1 MDLHNP
7 TLESSS
13 LTHSRN
19 NKGPK
24 PATAAKATANGAGTR
39 DNTRGRGRGGR
50 RGRNA
55 GRAKPKTAD
64 ELDAEM
70 TDYFD
75 TNAANGGVATNGAVQ
90 PVANGADDLGM
101 DEISVCSFARGL
113 KRTWLTESCSERRT
127 LWSCEWTEDGCSR
140 NRRGPECILRGAV
153 PGGFLFSTRCVI
165 ILDGT
170 TGVPLPCRVL
180 FHHWLGLCCTKVAAR
195 ATVFCWRLKNAQDRY
210 GRSLLIR
217 NNEKHAHISA

>member
-1 MDLHNP
+1 MDLHNR

-75 TNAANGGVATNGAVQ
+75 TNAANGAVQGNDGVATNGAVQ

-101 DEISVCSFARGL
+101 DEISVCFSACDS
-113 KRTWLTESCSERRT
+113 KRT
-127 LWSCEWTEDGCSR
+127 
-140 NRRGPECILRGAV
+140 
-153 PGGFLFSTRCVI
+153 
-165 ILDGT
+165 
-170 TGVPLPCRVL
+170 
-180 FHHWLGLCCTKVAAR
+180 
-195 ATVFCWRLKNAQDRY
+195 
-210 GRSLLIR
+210 
-217 NNEKHAHISA
+217 